1 MKIERTVEFAKWLDS
16 LKDLQARARIQ
27 ARIARL
33 ADGNPGHSRNLT
45 GGVSE
50 LKIDVGIGYRVY
62 FTLRGNVLIILLSGG
77 SKATQQADIRKAQA
91 MVKQL

>member
-1 MKIERTVEFAKWLDS
+1 MKIERTAEFAIWLDS
-16 LKDLQARARIQ
+16 LKDLEGRARIQ

-33 ADGNPGHSRNLT
+33 ADGNPGQSRHLT

-50 LKIDVGIGYRVY
+50 LKIDIGPGYRVY
-62 FTLRGNVLIILLSGG
+62 YTQRGNVLIILLCGG
-77 SKATQQADIRKAQA
+77 NKSTQQADIRRAQA

>member
-1 MKIERTVEFAKWLDS
+1 VEIERTLQFSKWLDG
-16 LKDLQARARIQ
+16 LKDLHARAQIQ

-33 ADGNPGHSRNLT
+33 ANGNPGHSRNLT

-50 LKIDVGIGYRVY
+50 LKIDAGAGYRVY
-62 FTLRGNVLIILLSGG
+62 FTQRGDVLIILLSGG

>member
-1 MKIERTVEFAKWLDS
+1 MRIERTVEFAKWLDS

-62 FTLRGNVLIILLSGG
+62 FTLRANVLIILLSGG

>member
-1 MKIERTVEFAKWLDS
+1 MRIERTVEFAKWLDS

-33 ADGNPGHSRNLT
+33 AEGNPGHSRNLT

-62 FTLRGNVLIILLSGG
+62 FTLRANVLIILLSGG

>member
-1 MKIERTVEFAKWLDS
+1 
-16 LKDLQARARIQ
+16 LQARARIQ

-33 ADGNPGHSRNLT
+33 AEGNPGHSRNLT

-62 FTLRGNVLIILLSGG
+62 FTLRANVLIILLSGG